1 MGEPIVRLARFL
13 LFVHFFKRSLFHYL
27 PIQEALTHVFQF
39 DGETYDLSLVSL
51 EWFKV
56 VVVDNLFLCCGNA
69 SILGE
74 LQLYYI
80 YIMYGSNHQVNS
92 SSGKHLF
99 YLHTA
104 TDGIISSPQ
113 ASCQCPY
120 RGSEMLALTW
130 CHWSC
135 A

>member
-27 PIQEALTHVFQF
+27 PVQESLTHVFQF

-56 VVVDNLFLCCGNA
+56 VVVDYQFFGSGNA

-74 LQLYYI
+74 FQLYYI
-80 YIMYGSNHQVNS
+80 YIMYGSVDMVS
-92 SSGKHLF
+92 LVLRIAKVGK
-99 YLHTA
+99 T
-104 TDGIISSPQ
+104 ISFR
-113 ASCQCPY
+113 AC
-120 RGSEMLALTW
+120 LT
-130 CHWSC
+130 S
-135 A
+135 

>member
-56 VVVDNLFLCCGNA
+56 VVVDYLFLGSGNA

-74 LQLYYI
+74 FQLYYI
-80 YIMYGSNHQVNS
+80 YIMYGSVDMVS
-92 SSGKHLF
+92 LVLRIAKVGK
-99 YLHTA
+99 T
-104 TDGIISSPQ
+104 ISFR
-113 ASCQCPY
+113 AC
-120 RGSEMLALTW
+120 LT
-130 CHWSC
+130 S
-135 A
+135 